1 MTEIKL
7 ASLSPENALKGRV
20 TGIELAGAF
29 VDVGAEV
36 KGFLHISRLQQG
48 NVNRIED
55 VLSIGQEV
63 EVWVSRVDPVAERL
77 ELTMLRPVRL
87 KWGQVQTG
95 MNLQG
100 EVTRIEPFGAFVEI
114 GAERPGLVH
123 VSEISHDYVN
133 DPREQLK
140 VGQAVT
146 VMVLEVDRKK
156 KQIRL
161 SMKAARMQEEI
172 EEEVE
177 QFPTAMEVALRQA
190 MGTSTPKPAS
200 EEPKA
205 KPGKR
210 RVEQEDLLA
219 RTLSRRLRTSSGES
233 VEQEE

>member
-7 ASLSPENALKGRV
+7 ASLSPEIALKGRV

-36 KGFLHISRLQQG
+36 KGFLHISRLQQRT
-48 NVNRIED
+48 NRIED

-133 DPREQLK
+133 DPRACISAAGRPLVCWRQYDGTDYRIF
-140 VGQAVT
+140 VSA
-146 VMVLEVDRKK
+146 LE
-156 KQIRL
+156 
-161 SMKAARMQEEI
+161 
-172 EEEVE
+172 
-177 QFPTAMEVALRQA
+177 
-190 MGTSTPKPAS
+190 
-200 EEPKA
+200 
-205 KPGKR
+205 
-210 RVEQEDLLA
+210 
-219 RTLSRRLRTSSGES
+219 
-233 VEQEE
+233 